1 MQDLAEAKQMVAR
14 LRQKGYKA
22 YVASAAAS
30 GKDVRHRVRIG
41 PYKNETD
48 ANAALKRLKKDGING
63 ILLKQK

>member
-1 MQDLAEAKQMVAR
+1 MQDLAEAKQMVTR

-48 ANAALKRLKKDGING
+48 ANAGLERLKKDGING
-63 ILLKQK
+63 ILLK